1 MKFSYNNNLRIKS
14 SMIRQY
20 LSTFILF
27 CAVEADR
34 QAPENPTMKGRQNAR
49 LL

>member
-1 MKFSYNNNLRIKS
+1 
-14 SMIRQY
+14 MIIHD